1 MGGLGGERYLP
12 TTKMENFIK
21 IITQPDNIAIV
32 VMLIV
37 ITICTIHSFREMWL
51 NDKLIKDGKK
61 DEVYKRMIRP

>member
-1 MGGLGGERYLP
+1 
-12 TTKMENFIK
+12 MENFIK

-51 NDKLIKDGKK
+51 NDKLISAGKK